1 MTTTR
6 RRTPALLAGL
16 TALGLVLGACSGTP
30 EAEPESS
37 STTGS
42 AEASPSATE
51 VATTAETSPAPD
63 LSDAPVVE
71 IPATPVGEQIAW
83 TIAALDPAATLDPAD
98 AESRLSAA
106 ALEQLDGEAL
116 ARTLAGIAATGP
128 WEPISYEG
136 QDLSAVAQ
144 VRDAGGQRLDL
155 TVVVSQEGLIE
166 QLLFQPPFDHEPAA
180 SWDEL
185 GAAVEDLPADTT
197 LVVTDVS
204 DPAAPREIF
213 ASGEDG
219 AFPVGSVFKLYV
231 LGAVT
236 DAVAAGTLAWDTE
249 LTLTDDVKSLPSG
262 TLQEE
267 PAGTVVTVRQ
277 AAEAMIAVSDNT
289 ATDLLIQAVGR
300 EAVEAQLAVM
310 GHSDPALNTPLLTTR
325 ELFLLG
331 WGGDDAR
338 RAAWADGDAQERR
351 AILAA
356 LPAGPPDI
364 DPMTISAAVWQD
376 DLDWF
381 ATPDDLVAAH
391 LALQQKAD
399 TPAGEPLPA
408 VLGANPGIEPEV
420 AGEFDEVAF
429 KGGSSMGVL
438 ALTHHYRDAEGAWV
452 VTLQARSDSQTDVAD
467 LRPYVAAT
475 QDAALLLA
483 GGASN
488 G

>member
-6 RRTPALLAGL
+6 RRSPALLAGL
-16 TALGLVLGACSGTP
+16 TALGLVLGACSSTP
-30 EAEPESS
+30 EAEPSATTETS
-37 STTGS
+37 ST
-42 AEASPSATE
+42 PSATE
-51 VATTAETSPAPD
+51 AATTTEPSESPD
-63 LSDAPVVE
+63 FSDAPVVE

-83 TIAALDPAATLDPAD
+83 TIAALAPDASVDPVD
-98 AESRLSAA
+98 AESRLSPP
-106 ALEQLDGEAL
+106 ALEQLDGAAL
-116 ARTLAGIAATGP
+116 AQTFAAIAATGP
-128 WEPISYEG
+128 WEPISYDG
-136 QDLSAVAQ
+136 QDYSAVAQ
-144 VRDAGGQRLDL
+144 LRDGTGERLDL

-185 GAAVEDLPADTT
+185 GTTVDALPADTT
-197 LVVTDVS
+197 LVVTDVT
-204 DPAAPREIF
+204 DPAAPQEVF

-231 LGAVT
+231 LGTVT
-236 DAVAAGTLAWDTE
+236 DAVAAGTLTWDTE
-249 LTLTDDVKSLPSG
+249 LTLTDDVKSMPSG

-277 AAEAMIAVSDNT
+277 AAEAMIAISDNT

-300 EAVEAQLAVM
+300 ESVEAQLTVM
-310 GHSDPALNTPLLTTR
+310 GHSDPALNTPLLATR
-325 ELFLLG
+325 ELFILG

-338 RAAWADGDAQERR
+338 REAWAQGDAAERR

-356 LPAGPPDI
+356 LPAGPPGI
-364 DPMTISAAVWQD
+364 DPLTISDTVWQD
-376 DLDWF
+376 GLDWF
-381 ATPDDLVAAH
+381 ATPADLVAAH

-408 VLGANPGIEPEV
+408 ILGANPGIEPAV
-420 AGEFDEVAF
+420 AGEFEEVAF

-438 ALTHHYRDAEGAWV
+438 ALTHHYRDADGAWI
-452 VTLQARSDSQTDVAD
+452 VTLQAHGDSQTDVAD
-467 LRPYVAAT
+467 LRPYVAAA

-483 GGASN
+483 GS
-488 G
+488 